1 MPGFIFDV
9 RDLQARLAQGAQ
21 LLDVL
26 PADDFEADHL
36 PGAINIPLRQLNA
49 TTVAQLRKDRAV
61 IVYCYDFA

>member
-9 RDLQARLAQGAQ
+9 RDLQARLTQGAQ

-26 PADDFEADHL
+26 PAEDYEADHL

-49 TTVAQLRKDRAV
+49 TTASKLRKDRAV
-61 IVYCYDFA
+61 IAYCYDYA

>member
-1 MPGFIFDV
+1 MPGQIFEV
-9 RDLQARLAQGAQ
+9 RDLKARLAQGAQ

-26 PADDFEADHL
+26 PADDFETDHL

-49 TTVAQLRKDRAV
+49 TTAAQLRKDRAV